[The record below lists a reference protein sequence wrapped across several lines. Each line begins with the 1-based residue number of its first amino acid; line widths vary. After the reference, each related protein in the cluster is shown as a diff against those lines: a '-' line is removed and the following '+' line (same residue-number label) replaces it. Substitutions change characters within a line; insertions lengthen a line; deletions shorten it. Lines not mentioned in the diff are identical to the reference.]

1 MDLLSSCKNVC
12 DINWKIINMFNFFRK
27 LKEKRLTR
35 EAEERKALEILDKI
49 IKELELDRDCF
60 LMDLEEQ
67 VRSKLNEEEGYD
79 YFKNGIPNEVPPPC
93 PEKFDKD

>member
-35 EAEERKALEILDKI
+35 EAEERKASEILDKI
-49 IKELELDRDCF
+49 IKELELDRDCL

-79 YFKNGIPNEVPPPC
+79 YLKNRIPNEVPPPC

>member
-1 MDLLSSCKNVC
+1 MLL
-12 DINWKIINMFNFFRK
+12 MFNFFKK

-35 EAEERKALEILDKI
+35 EAEERKASEILDKI

-79 YFKNGIPNEVPPPC
+79 YLKNGVPNEVPPSC

>member
-35 EAEERKALEILDKI
+35 EAEERKASEILDKI

-79 YFKNGIPNEVPPPC
+79 YLKNRIPNEVPPPC

>member
-49 IKELELDRDCF
+49 IKELELDRNCF

-79 YFKNGIPNEVPPPC
+79 YLKNRIPNEVPPPC

>member
-79 YFKNGIPNEVPPPC
+79 YLKHGVPNEVPPPC